1 MVLGR
6 RLSPRL
12 LVSVGALLLLAFVAV
27 LAVWQLSQTGQ
38 APARESA
45 AEKYEACIRGLG
57 LPRAS
62 DGAALEFGAQANSL
76 CYDQARSG
84 GLLRE
89 LDIRRTAFE
98 DQAYHSFII
107 LWLVVAI
114 TLSGVGLAG
123 AQLWMSFELALQG
136 RAVDETEGEISVERG
151 KIVVR
156 SSVTGLLIL
165 TISLVFFLVYAI
177 YIFQIEEL
185 PSGAAAAQAEA
196 QGGIPSGEVVP
207 ESNQAAA
214 VPTGETIPQ
223 VGPEAD

>member
-1 MVLGR
+1 MVLAG

-12 LVSVGALLLLAFVAV
+12 LVGVGALLLLALVAV

-38 APARESA
+38 APPRESA
-45 AEKYEACIRGLG
+45 AEKYEACVRGLG
-57 LPRAS
+57 LRPAS
-62 DGAALEFGAQANSL
+62 NGPALELGAQANAL
-76 CYDQARSG
+76 CYDQARYG

-114 TLSGVGLAG
+114 TLSGVALAG
-123 AQLWMSFELALQG
+123 AQLGMSFELALQG
-136 RAVDETEGEISVERG
+136 RKADDSESEISVERG

-185 PSGAAAAQAEA
+185 PSGAAAAQAEPQA
-196 QGGIPSGEVVP
+196 GIPAGDAVP
-207 ESNQAAA
+207 PSNQSDTVPAGEAIPERQAA
-214 VPTGETIPQ
+214 P
-223 VGPEAD
+223 D